1 MQAWRHLQGKI
12 STMRFWT
19 AQQLGHALLNLS
31 ILPARWRLKRLGRIK
46 ILVDTSALA
55 VGVTHETTWVSLGL
69 APLWGDQ
76 FVDNGYLARV
86 PVKGKPPRG
95 APKSQFRDYEDACY
109 VSGIAHLARLGL
121 IELRT
126 SGELTVE
133 QWRQPTGMFIGNT
146 VFSKSV
152 FEGIRMRPVGES
164 PDMTF
169 GQRRM
174 GQPSLEEQ
182 QRERLR
188 KMDDALY
195 VGLVKRLGEKSTQ
208 DAWHI
213 RTAETHGIFC
223 FLTADYSLLRS
234 LENQS
239 KHEPIRSLKTKIL
252 SPAAMGKVLGLVPV
266 DPRLLS
272 HEGASFP
279 VRSDLQM
286 PGNKRRQKRR

>member
-1 MQAWRHLQGKI
+1 MQALRHLQAKI
-12 STMRFWT
+12 SVLKFRA
-19 AQQLGHALLNLS
+19 AQHLGNILLTLS
-31 ILPARWRLKRLGRIK
+31 ILPARWRLKRLGRIE

-55 VGVTHETTWVSLGL
+55 LGVTHETRWVSLGL
-69 APLWGDQ
+69 APLWGDK
-76 FVDNGYLARV
+76 FVGNGYLARV

-95 APKSQFRDYEDACY
+95 SSKSELRDYEDACY

-121 IELRT
+121 IELCT
-126 SGELTVE
+126 SGELKVE
-133 QWRQPTGMFIGNT
+133 EWRQPTGMFIGNT
-146 VFSKSV
+146 IFAKSV
-152 FEGIRMRPVGES
+152 FEGIRIRSIGEL

-169 GQRRM
+169 GPRWM
-174 GQPSLEEQ
+174 GHPSLETQ
-182 QRERLR
+182 QRDRLKR
-188 KMDDALY
+188 MDDALY

-213 RTAETHGIFC
+213 RTAESYGMFC

-239 KHEPIRSLKTKIL
+239 KHEPVFSLKTKIL
-252 SPAAMGKVLGLVPV
+252 GPAALGRMLGILPI
-266 DPRLLS
+266 DPRRLG

-286 PGNKRRQKRR
+286 PGNKRRQNRH